1 MRVKYVQQLYRRLWQ
16 QFLCVAALRNRFP
29 LYRIQERHVPQPC
42 IGDVFEDQPIYVE
55 EPLPA
60 VALCPDIAALCVV

>member
-1 MRVKYVQQLYRRLWQ
+1 MRLKYVQQLCRCLWQ
-16 QFLCVAALRNRFP
+16 QFLCVAALCNRFP
-29 LYRIQERHVPQPC
+29 LCRIQERHVPQPC
-42 IGDVFEDQPIYVE
+42 IGNVLEYEPVYVE